1 MNQQRG
7 QTQSRQDRNL
17 MCFLWRRFGDTRNFQ
32 TWRSACVTAME
43 DEAAEVAEENR
54 RRYGP
59 WTTAETSIWQ
69 NEEESAAMVQSME
82 RARQSLR
89 G

>member
-1 MNQQRG
+1 M
-7 QTQSRQDRNL
+7 
-17 MCFLWRRFGDTRNFQ
+17 
-32 TWRSACVTAME
+32 TAME
-43 DEAAEVAEENR
+43 DEAAEVAEEDR